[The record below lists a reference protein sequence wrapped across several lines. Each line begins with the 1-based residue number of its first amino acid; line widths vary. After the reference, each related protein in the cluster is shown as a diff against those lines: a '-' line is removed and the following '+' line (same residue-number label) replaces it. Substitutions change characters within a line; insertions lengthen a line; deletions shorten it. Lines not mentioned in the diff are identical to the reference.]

1 MHILYKLSKL
11 GAINGLTKTGDGAN
25 AAIEWQ
31 MGLHKKVVDYCLN
44 DVAMTAAML
53 KLGLEGRLV
62 DPNTGEFL
70 QLRSL

>member
-1 MHILYKLSKL
+1 
-11 GAINGLTKTGDGAN
+11 
-25 AAIEWQ
+25 